1 MKIINKV
8 KDIDVKNRT
17 YCFFNDIINIKK
29 FDSNDIKID
38 ENSYKDIFIYYIGYV
53 MIKDSK
59 YVKINSVNPLYLIFR
74 KVNGYFEEING
85 NKYLT
90 LVPTNESKEK
100 TKKYKE
106 LRNKIRDVIR
116 SLTKNSDYDEKFM
129 KIKITSK

>member
-59 YVKINSVNPLYLIFR
+59 YVNINSVNPLYLIFR

-100 TKKYKE
+100 IKKYKE
-106 LRNKIRDVIR
+106 LRNKIREVIR